1 MCIRDSINAEYG
13 EPLPGESCRERVGS
27 MATTTPRR
35 IRTCAQVR
43 SPVVAEAAAQLHQ
56 TGYEMD
62 KVAEEFFDAGAP
74 CVDMAE
80 TVPFG
85 GDCDSVDWVAES
97 DHTSHGQDG
106 DHETDDEQGFRSCLP
121 LSPTSAEDHFSD
133 EDPFAQ
139 PQPCS
144 NESESVES
152 GGTMAHLAAQL
163 HQTAYEMNLVDEHV
177 LAASSDDVSD
187 DDEPSSP
194 TLEGYEPIQTH
205 HQADCCFSSPKGR
218 PPPDYC
224 EDFSIDPFAPEPE
237 LLVPGPSPDHG
248 PSQSSSPDHGPSQ
261 SSSPDHGPSQSFENE
276 PSLPGDYQEIL
287 PNPTLEDYCIA
298 GGLTPRSRRSTPH
311 STQAG
316 SSMLVD
322 KRILDVESVAAALN
336 ELNVSRQE
344 SPNMMQEPSSEIARA
359 AAQLH
364 QTVYEMDKVAEEFFD
379 AGAPCVDMP
388 ETVPFGGDCD
398 PVDDD

>member
-1 MCIRDSINAEYG
+1 MYLYCITIFLLPKLVYVFDLCSFFFFFQAEDGIRDAQ
-13 EPLPGESCRERVGS
+13 ESRG
-27 MATTTPRR
+27 
-35 IRTCAQVR
+35 
-43 SPVVAEAAAQLHQ
+43 L
-56 TGYEMD
+56 
-62 KVAEEFFDAGAP
+62 
-74 CVDMAE
+74 
-80 TVPFG
+80 
-85 GDCDSVDWVAES
+85 GDVYKR
-97 DHTSHGQDG
+97 Q
-106 DHETDDEQGFRSCLP
+106 
-121 LSPTSAEDHFSD
+121 
-133 EDPFAQ
+133 
-139 PQPCS
+139 
-144 NESESVES
+144 
-152 GGTMAHLAAQL
+152 
-163 HQTAYEMNLVDEHV
+163 
-177 LAASSDDVSD
+177 
-187 DDEPSSP
+187 
-194 TLEGYEPIQTH
+194 
-205 HQADCCFSSPKGR
+205 
-218 PPPDYC
+218 
-224 EDFSIDPFAPEPE
+224 
-237 LLVPGPSPDHG
+237 SPDHG